1 MKSVF
6 EEYMSN
12 QNVWKTYGN
21 LALFENE
28 KRLTDEYVIRPVH
41 ANGKLKVLEAG
52 TGSGRIAF
60 RIREKA
66 DILIDAFD
74 FVPAFIE
81 QAEMTRHQNGL
92 DIRFFVKNATDL
104 SGLETDGYD
113 VLIYLQ
119 QLLCHIPKEE
129 LSMALSECARVCRQG
144 GLLLLSYADY
154 DNRSLDRLLAYLL
167 AAVRFLRRDP
177 LGRQELPY
185 LHTNSK
191 KGRRILNLSYF
202 GSHQSVIYWFR
213 RDELEAALAAAGF
226 EVIQRLDELKRI
238 VYLVCRKR

>member
-1 MKSVF
+1 MKSVL

-28 KRLTDEYVIRPVH
+28 KRLTDEYVVKPAH
-41 ANGKLKVLEAG
+41 DKGKLKVLEAG

-74 FVPAFIE
+74 FVPSFIE
-81 QAEMTRHQNGL
+81 QAEMTRQQNGL
-92 DIRFFVKNATDL
+92 DIRFFVKNATHL

-129 LSMALSECARVCRQG
+129 LAMALSECARVCKPG

-154 DNRSLDRLLAYLL
+154 DNRSLDRPLAFLL
-167 AAVRFLRRDP
+167 AAVRLLRRDP

-185 LHTNSK
+185 LHTNNK
-191 KGRRILNLSYF
+191 KGQRVLNLSYF
-202 GSHQSVIYWFR
+202 GTHQSVIYWFR
-213 RDELEAALAAAGF
+213 RNELEGALAATGF
-226 EVIQRLDELKRI
+226 EVVRRLDERKRI
-238 VYLVCRKR
+238 VYLACRKR